1 MGRVTTR
8 CSWCFAQRSSP
19 LHFSRKAAFGSV
31 ITSHVFF
38 AGQGV
43 HCTCISL
50 LVFLLRHCHSL
61 QLCRGS
67 FAIWLLGAREQCFF
81 AFSVPGCSSAR
92 LEGTGTKSHC
102 IKYSPRLCCQTL
114 TRLLLRFTGRHRFV
128 TFDRYRTVKSCPM
141 AQKRSTC
148 ESHVNESQRLRM
160 LDHLL
165 SRMTRMHANWVVIA
179 LYGKGKWNQMLLFRE
194 SGKVLAG
201 LDSLFLGHFG
211 SNDC

>member
-1 MGRVTTR
+1 MLCYNTLQLVF
-8 CSWCFAQRSSP
+8 CAEIFSSP
-19 LHFSRKAAFGSV
+19 LLAQDSIRVGYHKSR
-31 ITSHVFF
+31 VFCWARCSLHMHSFVGIPSSALSLF
-38 AGQGV
+38 A
-43 HCTCISL
+43 
-50 LVFLLRHCHSL
+50 R
-61 QLCRGS
+61 LCRGS
-67 FAIWLLGAREQCFF
+67 FAIWLLGAPVF
-81 AFSVPGCSSAR
+81 
-92 LEGTGTKSHC
+92 
-102 IKYSPRLCCQTL
+102 CCL
-114 TRLLLRFTGRHRFV
+114 FCTRLLFSFTGRHRFV

-160 LDHLL
+160 LDHHL
-165 SRMTRMHANWVVIA
+165 SRMTRTHANWVVIA

>member
-1 MGRVTTR
+1 MLCYNTLQLVF
-8 CSWCFAQRSSP
+8 CAEIISSP
-19 LHFSRKAAFGSV
+19 LLAQDSIRVGYHKSRVFCWARCSLHMHSFGG
-31 ITSHVFF
+31 I
-38 AGQGV
+38 
-43 HCTCISL
+43 
-50 LVFLLRHCHSL
+50 
-61 QLCRGS
+61 
-67 FAIWLLGAREQCFF
+67 
-81 AFSVPGCSSAR
+81 PSSALSLFAR
-92 LEGTGTKSHC
+92 V
-102 IKYSPRLCCQTL
+102 
-114 TRLLLRFTGRHRFV
+114 LLRFTGRHRFV

-160 LDHLL
+160 LDHHL
-165 SRMTRMHANWVVIA
+165 SRMTRTHTNWVVIA